1 MVLNARRKHS
11 LQSIAAP
18 LCAVRYCVNYN
29 VSSPYNIIVN
39 VYGLTRTIICAKL
52 CQQTMKDIGVIFDD
66 NLLFDSHIAIATTVN
81 KCQEILSII
90 KRSFLFIL

>member
-1 MVLNARRKHS
+1 M
-11 LQSIAAP
+11 
-18 LCAVRYCVNYN
+18 NYN

-66 NLLFDSHIAIATTVN
+66 NLLFDSHIAIATTVKDAVQAHSHFTYN
-81 KCQEILSII
+81 VL
-90 KRSFLFIL
+90 L